1 MAESIRPV
9 VSQSAGTSH
18 SVATAFFGRFAHTPS
33 RGALEILNKTLVLVD
48 DKGMISDVLTPAD
61 PKFQETFDQVTASGQ
76 LVRSGKT
83 RMFLPGM
90 VDLHV
95 HAPQWPQ
102 LGRALHLP
110 LDEWLNSCTFPL
122 EAQFRDAALARSVYP
137 DLIATLLANGTTT
150 AVYFS
155 TIHRKATQVLAE
167 VCLQAGQRSFI
178 GKVVMDDPEQCP
190 DDYRDASTT
199 QAIDE
204 TERFI
209 DFVRELSGNG
219 AGLVQPMVTPRFI
232 PSCTHS
238 ALLKLGRVAEET
250 GCRVQTHCSE
260 GDWEHQFV
268 LERYGQSDTAALSD
282 LGLLRRGSVLAHC
295 NFISPTDMEMIKS
308 AGTGIAHCSISNA
321 YFANSVFP
329 LRRTLDAGVNVGMG
343 TDISAGPSP
352 SILENARFA
361 IAASRMLEEGVDPT
375 VAPEHRGTS
384 GSRIDF
390 REALWVATAGGAQVL
405 DIPVGLF
412 EKGRYFDAILVDHP
426 EPQATSLAGSGN
438 DGEDLIQSLLYNV
451 SRSDIRSVWVNGRL
465 THSLDAALG
474 ESNS

>member
-1 MAESIRPV
+1 
-9 VSQSAGTSH
+9 
-18 SVATAFFGRFAHTPS
+18 
-33 RGALEILNKTLVLVD
+33 
-48 DKGMISDVLTPAD
+48 
-61 PKFQETFDQVTASGQ
+61 
-76 LVRSGKT
+76 
-83 RMFLPGM
+83 
-90 VDLHV
+90 
-95 HAPQWPQ
+95 
-102 LGRALHLP
+102 
-110 LDEWLNSCTFPL
+110 
-122 EAQFRDAALARSVYP
+122 
-137 DLIATLLANGTTT
+137 
-150 AVYFS
+150 
-155 TIHRKATQVLAE
+155 
-167 VCLQAGQRSFI
+167 
-178 GKVVMDDPEQCP
+178 
-190 DDYRDASTT
+190 
-199 QAIDE
+199 
-204 TERFI
+204 
-209 DFVRELSGNG
+209 
-219 AGLVQPMVTPRFI
+219 MVTPRFI

-238 ALLKLGRVAEET
+238 VLLELGRVAEET

-295 NFISPTDMEMIKS
+295 NFISPTDMEMIKG
-308 AGTGIAHCSISNA
+308 AGTGIAHCPISNA

-329 LRRTLDAGVNVGMG
+329 LRRALDAGVDVGMG

-352 SILENARFA
+352 SIFENARFA

-412 EKGRYFDAILVDHP
+412 EKGRYFDAILVDYP
-426 EPQATSLAGSGN
+426 EPQGASSAGSDN
-438 DGEDLIQSLLYNV
+438 DGEDLIQSLLYNA
-451 SRSDIRSVWVNGRL
+451 SRSDIRCVWVNGRL